1 MIPSTNK
8 VLNTDIVM
16 ETMPSKQH
24 KMLLE
29 NGRIIGTCDDLEALI
44 QTIFKILNTERYEYV
59 IYSWNY
65 GIELID
71 LYGQDPLIV
80 CPELQTRIEDA
91 LLQDDRIQS
100 VDTFEFDISKKGIV
114 AVTFTVHTIYGD
126 IDSEKVVNI

>member
-29 NGRIIGTCDDLEALI
+29 NGRIIGTCYDLEALI